1 MNKLDKTM
9 YYGANQAIMEMAKA
23 LRKQMTLTESI
34 LWNRLNNKKTL
45 KVRFRRQH
53 PINKFIADFYCHA
66 VRLVVEIDG
75 ESHNSRV
82 ENDEGRTA
90 KMERFGIKVIRFR
103 NDEVENNIEDVIQKI
118 EEIVKCRLE
127 EDDL

>member
-1 MNKLDKTM
+1 
-9 YYGANQAIMEMAKA
+9 MEMAKA

-34 LWNRLNNKKTL
+34 LWNRLNNKKVL

-53 PINKFIADFYCHA
+53 QINNFIADFYCHA
-66 VRLVVEIDG
+66 VRLVVEVDG
-75 ESHNSRV
+75 EIHNSRV

-90 KMERFGIKVIRFR
+90 EMERFGIKVIRFR